1 LSDPTPAVRARVY
14 LRDSDEFEG
23 SPARALVYSSF
34 VDAGVRDVAI
44 HHGVMGFDRSSGL
57 LSLRPLRFH
66 ADLPSV
72 VEAVGRREE
81 IEAAL
86 PGIRRVLSLGLITV
100 TDVDLYEPGS

>member
-1 LSDPTPAVRARVY
+1 MSDPTPAVRARVY
-14 LRDSDEFEG
+14 LRGSDEFEG

-34 VDAGVRDVAI
+34 VDAGVRNVSI

>member
-14 LRDSDEFEG
+14 LRDSDEVEG

-57 LSLRPLRFH
+57 LSLRFH
-66 ADLPSV
+66 AELPSV